1 MNMWERVIRAVLD
14 SAVVIVLTL
23 SLLWVFLWLSFA
35 ADLRWRRKDIP
46 PALKDADTPLYP
58 PDGDGLTPHLH
69 TFKQVEGR
77 RVAVCACGSS
87 IWTSR

>member
-23 SLLWVFLWLSFA
+23 SLLWVFLWLASA
-35 ADLRWRRKDIP
+35 VERRQWRKDTPANP
-46 PALKDADTPLYP
+46 PIA
-58 PDGDGLTPHLH
+58 DGLTPHLH
-69 TFKQVEGR
+69 TFEQVEGR